1 MSDELIN
8 KIKVWIEKE
17 GKITHLQNEL
27 KQLKKER
34 KEMNE
39 ELKVIMRENNL
50 DNIDT
55 KTGQIRYIKSNVK
68 KGFNKKDLSNILE
81 SYYKDREEA
90 NKILNYIQE
99 HREINIKETI
109 QFKKK

>member
-1 MSDELIN
+1 MSEQLIN
-8 KIKVWIEKE
+8 KIKIWIEKE
-17 GKITHLQNEL
+17 GKIIALNNEL

-34 KEMNE
+34 KDLNE
-39 ELKVIMRENNL
+39 ELKLIMRENNL

-68 KGFNKKDLSNILE
+68 KGFNKKDLTHILE
-81 SYYKDREEA
+81 SYYKDKNEST
-90 NKILNYIQE
+90 KLLNYIQE
-99 HREINIKETI
+99 NRIINTKETI